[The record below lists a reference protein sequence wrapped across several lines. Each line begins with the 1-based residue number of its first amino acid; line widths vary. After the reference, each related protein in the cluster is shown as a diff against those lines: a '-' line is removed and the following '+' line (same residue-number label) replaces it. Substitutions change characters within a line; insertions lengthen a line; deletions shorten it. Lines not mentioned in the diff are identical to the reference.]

1 MCRDTQHGGR
11 RCQRRPAAVESAARQ
26 ARRLRARER
35 ASQALDVAE
44 RLEGWQPIAAAALAA
59 QARMVRLTDASDC
72 DAEVLAQEAEV
83 DELERD
89 LLALD
94 DLIEQQRAT
103 GQPEPN
109 WASTLGSHAT
119 DALLWFA
126 ASDGGKAPA
135 SAPPA
140 ALGARGAAVAGAVA
154 QRRQARGV
162 EAVVDQGFDGLADI
176 LGGLLAVLTLG
187 ILSEAE

>member
-1 MCRDTQHGGR
+1 M
-11 RCQRRPAAVESAARQ
+11 
-26 ARRLRARER
+26 RAKER
-35 ASQALDVAE
+35 ASRALDAAE
-44 RLEGWQPIAAAALAA
+44 KLENWQPIAAAALAA
-59 QARMVRLTDASDC
+59 QARMIRLTDATDC
-72 DAEVLAQEAEV
+72 DADLLAQEAEV

-103 GQPEPN
+103 GSPEPS
-109 WASTLGSHAT
+109 WASTLGDKAT

-126 ASDGGKAPA
+126 SSDNGRAPT
-135 SAPPA
+135 SPPPA

-154 QRRQARGV
+154 QRRQTRGV
-162 EAVVDQGFDGLADI
+162 EAVVDRGFDGLAD
-176 LGGLLAVLTLG
+176 LMGGLLAIMTLG

>member
-1 MCRDTQHGGR
+1 MCRDQKHGGR
-11 RCQRRPAAVESAARQ
+11 RCTRRPAAVESAARQ

-35 ASQALDVAE
+35 ASQALDAAE
-44 RLEGWQPIAAAALAA
+44 KLEAWQPIAAAALAA
-59 QARMVRLTDASDC
+59 QARMLRLTDASDC
-72 DAEVLAQEAEV
+72 DADLLAREAEL

-94 DLIEQQRAT
+94 GLIEEQRAT
-103 GQPEPN
+103 GLPEPT
-109 WASTLGSHAT
+109 WASTLGSATT

-126 ASDGGKAPA
+126 SNDNGRTPA
-135 SAPPA
+135 SPPPA

-162 EAVVDQGFDGLADI
+162 EAAVDQGFDGLADI

-187 ILSEAE
+187 LLSEA

>member
-1 MCRDTQHGGR
+1 M
-11 RCQRRPAAVESAARQ
+11 
-26 ARRLRARER
+26 RAKER
-35 ASQALDVAE
+35 ASEALDVAE
-44 RLEGWQPIAAAALAA
+44 RLENWQPIAAAALAA

-109 WASTLGSHAT
+109 WASTLGSHAS
-119 DALLWFA
+119 DALLWLA
-126 ASDGGKAPA
+126 ASDGGRAPT
-135 SAPPA
+135 SPPPT
-140 ALGARGAAVAGAVA
+140 ALGARGAAVASAVA
-154 QRRQARGV
+154 QRRQARGI
-162 EAVVDQGFDGLADI
+162 EAAVDQSFDGLAD
-176 LGGLLAVLTLG
+176 LMGGLLAVLTLG
-187 ILSEAE
+187 LLSDAE